1 MTTSLD
7 DLKKQFGDR
16 GHLTGIEAPANS
28 VYLRAEDMTEDEIAI
43 QRQLYFHRVRAEV
56 VKGTIS
62 DEQVATAGERIKA
75 GQMIR
80 FHPVSGLAYVCKPT
94 PPPMVIPGAANAPKL
109 DDGNDPQ

>member
-16 GHLTGIEAPANS
+16 GDLTGIEAPANS

-43 QRQLYFHRVRAEV
+43 QRQLDFHRVRAEV
-56 VKGTIS
+56 LKGTIS
-62 DEQVATAGERIKA
+62 DEQVATAGERIEA

-80 FHPVSGLAYVCKPT
+80 FHPVTGLAYVCNPT
-94 PPPMVIPGAANAPKL
+94 PPRLTIRGTANAPKL

>member
-16 GHLTGIEAPANS
+16 GHLTGITSPGGVFVS
-28 VYLRAEDMTEDEIAI
+28 PEDMAADDRLADVFK
-43 QRQLYFHRVRAEV
+43 RRVV
-56 VKGTIS
+56 HGTIS
-62 DEQVATAGERIKA
+62 DEQVATAGERIEA
-75 GQMIR
+75 GQMIC
-80 FHPVSGLAYVCKPT
+80 FHPTTGLAYVCKPT

>member
-62 DEQVATAGERIKA
+62 DEQVATAGEHIEA

-80 FHPVSGLAYVCKPT
+80 FHPVTGLAYVCKPT